1 MFGFARTTV
10 VTFVLVARPF
20 STSTMGVL
28 FTAASSGRLTWEA
41 SWETSIGSDCM
52 GLIHTEQLRRMHRR
66 TLVLV
71 VTKGGY
77 HQRLAQ
83 VSVLVSGVVS

>member
-28 FTAASSGRLTWEA
+28 FAAASSGRLTWEA
-41 SWETSIGSDCM
+41 SIGCDCM
-52 GLIHTEQLRRMHRR
+52 GLIYTEQFRRVHRK

-71 VTKGGY
+71 VTKGD
-77 HQRLAQ
+77 
-83 VSVLVSGVVS
+83 VSSTWLRYLFWFLG